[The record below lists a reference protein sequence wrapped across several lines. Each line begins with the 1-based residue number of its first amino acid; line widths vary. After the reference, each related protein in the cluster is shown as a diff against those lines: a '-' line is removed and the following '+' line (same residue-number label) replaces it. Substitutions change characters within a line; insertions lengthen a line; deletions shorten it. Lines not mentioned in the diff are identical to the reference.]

1 VRDALKGSPP
11 IDQRDFLAT
20 RILDDLSAFRRE
32 GPAASAGGQ
41 GRERTHPEKGR
52 ERRWLVSNLRRY
64 GVCYSLTER
73 RVRRCKS
80 CES

>member
-41 GRERTHPEKGR
+41 GRERTHPERDASDAG
-52 ERRWLVSNLRRY
+52 WY
-64 GVCYSLTER
+64 PTCGGMAYATA
-73 RVRRCKS
+73 
-80 CES
+80 